1 VLREQAVAAME
12 ALAVREDEIA
22 RIFEELAVGRPARRD
37 EYRHAAERARAG
49 ARRAREVVRKFS
61 A

>member
-12 ALAVREDEIA
+12 ALAAREDELA
-22 RIFEELAVGRPARRD
+22 RVYEELAGRVPARRD
-37 EYRHAAERARAG
+37 EYRRTAEQARTSAHI
-49 ARRAREVVRKFS
+49 AREVVRNFT